1 MIPPSNPSHIESG
14 ISFEYNI
21 KKDDDIRA
29 PEQNLHT
36 IPAAVPMCQE
46 KGETLMLY
54 YTIGIDE
61 EIWRMLEK
69 ICEIKNLTP
78 DQLIKQGIEKLV
90 EKEYLD
96 IM

>member
-1 MIPPSNPSHIESG
+1 
-14 ISFEYNI
+14 
-21 KKDDDIRA
+21 
-29 PEQNLHT
+29 
-36 IPAAVPMCQE
+36 
-46 KGETLMLY
+46 MLY